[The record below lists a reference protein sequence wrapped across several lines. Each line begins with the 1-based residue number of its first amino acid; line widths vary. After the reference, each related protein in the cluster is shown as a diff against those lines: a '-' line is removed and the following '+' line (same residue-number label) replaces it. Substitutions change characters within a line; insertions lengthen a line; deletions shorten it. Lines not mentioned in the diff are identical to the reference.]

1 MQTSLNLKSGEVQIA
16 VYAWGEKAGRPTVV
30 LVHGY
35 PDSAEVWN
43 AVAERLAPRFHV
55 VTYDVRGAGQSSAPH
70 GTAAYALRHL
80 VDDLAAVVDAVS
92 PDQPVHLVGH
102 DWGALQG
109 WEALDSERLRGRIAS
124 YCAGTPS
131 LDHVGT
137 WFEQRLRRPT
147 PRALGQIT
155 SQMVGSAYMAM
166 FQVPLLPE
174 LAWRHVLGRRWP
186 AFLARSEGIRVSRK
200 ATQTADGQHGLA
212 LYRANLLPKLLRPN
226 PRLTQVPVQLM
237 MMRRDPYVPARIFE
251 PVADTT
257 PNLSRFELDAGHW
270 APLSHPQAYADGIA
284 TFVDRIVSGAGRA

>member
-1 MQTSLNLKSGEVQIA
+1 MQPSLNLKSGDVQLA

-55 VTYDVRGAGQSSAPH
+55 VAYDVRGAGRSSAPR

-92 PDQPVHLVGH
+92 PGQPVHLVGH

-137 WFEQRLRRPT
+137 WFQQRLRRPT
-147 PRALGQIT
+147 PRALGQVT
-155 SQMVGSAYMAM
+155 SQMVGSAYMLL
-166 FQVPLLPE
+166 FQLPLLPE
-174 LAWRHVLGRRWP
+174 LAWRHVLGRHWP
-186 AFLARSEGIRVSRK
+186 AFLARSEGIRVSPK

-226 PRLTQVPVQLM
+226 PRPTQVPVQLM
-237 MMRRDPYVPARIFE
+237 MMRRDPYVPARSFE

-257 PNLSRFELDAGHW
+257 PNLSRFEMDAGHW

-284 TFVDRIVSGAGRA
+284 TFVDRVVSAPGRA